1 MPYYIQQMLKERNM
15 AERVSNGGREFNQEQ
30 VEARKEELRKDWPE
44 DLNEISFESLKR
56 GAKLK
61 VMWRCHT
68 CGHEWPAFVYN
79 RWRKDGTGTGCPK
92 CAGKVIT
99 RETSLGGKYPELL
112 RFLDPDGNVGFDPF
126 TVAPTKR
133 ISVDFRCEHGHR
145 YERSLLSLV
154 RNEGRCKKCA
164 GQVATEDNNLAVF
177 FPEIAAEW
185 HPTRNHDL
193 TPRGV
198 TPFSNRM
205 VWWRCS
211 VAHSFRQVVNK
222 RTRRGDQCPECWS
235 RSSRTQNRVA
245 AEMETVFGTVE
256 QNAKVEG
263 HEVDVWLPEFHL
275 GFEIDG
281 NYHHTNRLTQ
291 DTAKSEALAT
301 AGVRLIRLRDDQLPP
316 IDGDV
321 VLFHVEVE
329 KPHIDQLL
337 ELSGITTQEVSD
349 YIETDGFLNEEGYR
363 ELNKQLRSV
372 PIEKSLLHLSP
383 DVAAEWDYEANHPIR
398 PEEVSN
404 QANDEYFFIC
414 PRCGSSYEAR
424 VDHRTGVTKSGCE
437 CNRGR
442 RFTEKVSLAAL
453 YPEIAAHWDEE
464 GNTVS
469 PWDIGPWDTET
480 RLWKCPTCGEQ
491 HPSSTRS
498 KVGGYRR
505 RGTVPG
511 CRSCGRKKYFG
522 AL

>member
-1 MPYYIQQMLKERNM
+1 
-15 AERVSNGGREFNQEQ
+15 
-30 VEARKEELRKDWPE
+30 
-44 DLNEISFESLKR
+44 
-56 GAKLK
+56 
-61 VMWRCHT
+61 
-68 CGHEWPAFVYN
+68 
-79 RWRKDGTGTGCPK
+79 
-92 CAGKVIT
+92 
-99 RETSLGGKYPELL
+99 LGGKYPELL

-164 GQVATEDNNLAVF
+164 GQVATEDNNLALF

-211 VAHSFRQVVNK
+211 VGHSFRQVVNK

-321 VLFHVEVE
+321 VLFHVVVE
-329 KPHIDQLL
+329 KRHIDQLL

-349 YIETDGFLNEEGYR
+349 YIGTDGFLNEEGYR

-424 VDHRTGVTKSGCE
+424 VDHRTGSTKSGCE

-453 YPEIAAHWDEE
+453 YPEIAAYWDEA

-469 PWDIGPWDTET
+469 PWDIDPWDKET
-480 RLWKCPTCGEQ
+480 RLWVCPTCGAQ
-491 HPSSTRS
+491 HPSLTRS
-498 KVGGYRR
+498 KVDGFRR
-505 RGTVPG
+505 RGAVPG

-522 AL
+522 TL